1 MLSNTRIVPNI
12 DSSKNIKINNADELI
27 NILCFRFL
35 ANITPFI
42 PEELI
47 DQDPFKPFFTNLY
60 KGRRFRDLE
69 TYRASG
75 AYGNFYTKV
84 MLALEDFFE
93 EKLEELR
100 GYENE
105 NDTESIEGWKQKYK
119 PLLDAIFANQN
130 EALEITADFIKD
142 STTTKSRSK
151 LKKDIEKKLSI
162 SGKAINETTALDV
175 DSWTGAVKKY
185 TSSDVKPLTVTSL
198 HTVREY
204 EYKNNAD
211 LPVEYR
217 IGTQGE
223 YHKGLPRVNPLFE
236 AWAKVNAP
244 DTLGADE
251 IFHVY
256 INNLPTTKGKKLET
270 NLTAELHKAE
280 ARNPHVAVITLPANR
295 WLLSQDE
302 IKEHAPL
309 STKDLNSKLAEIISI
324 LVNEEKGKEYDFK
337 MSANVRDKLYGRNN
351 QDFNY
356 VLELLKKSFKDTLGV
371 DIDVDVELDEQGKIK
386 KINVDNKD
394 AQISG
399 AQLQAAYFHF
409 IKFEFT
415 NFILETLKP
424 KSFNM
429 TCFDAIDR
437 GGASSAYYNLIKS
450 IELDNP
456 MTEDEFNRALHAA
469 PTMVKGRPMNH
480 QIDMLWNT
488 IDAYV
493 TKNQKTKDIP
503 DWLNEW
509 RYVHAPKE
517 SKQYKEPLYVLHR
530 YLFELQDRREERK
543 SFLFISGGIDKTTKM
558 AAAKLLLDVIK
569 SKKPQR
575 SLNENTLTEQQYA
588 ALHDGDL
595 GKIYKLCKQKKLLTV
610 LPKGQKKGSAHKYQ

>member
-1 MLSNTRIVPNI
+1 MLNTRIVPDI
-12 DSSKNIKINNADELI
+12 DTSKNIIINNADELI

-47 DQDPFKPFFTNLY
+47 DQDPFKPFFTKQY
-60 KGRRFRDLE
+60 EGRKYQDLA

-100 GYENE
+100 GYEG
-105 NDTESIEGWKQKYK
+105 DTESIKEWKQKYK

-309 STKDLNSKLAEIISI
+309 SSKDLNRNLINIVRILADET
-324 LVNEEKGKEYDFK
+324 KGEEYDFK
-337 MSANVRDKLYGRNN
+337 MSANVRKKLYGADNR
-351 QDFNY
+351 QFKDD

-371 DIDVDVELDEQGKIK
+371 DIDVDVELDEQGKIQ
-386 KINVDNKD
+386 KINVDNKG

-415 NFILETLKP
+415 NYILETLKP

-429 TCFDAIDR
+429 SCFDAIDR
-437 GGASSAYYNLIKS
+437 GGASSAYYNLVKS

-456 MTEDEFNRALHAA
+456 MTQDEFNRALHAA

-530 YLFELQDRREERK
+530 YLFELQDRKEERK
-543 SFLFISGGIDKTTKM
+543 SFLFIPGGIDKTTKIT
-558 AAAKLLLDVIK
+558 AAQLLLDAIK
-569 SKKPQR
+569 SKPKK

-595 GKIYKLCKQKKLLTV
+595 GKIYKLCKQKKLLSVVPITHGKSLV
-610 LPKGQKKGSAHKYQ
+610 HRQQ